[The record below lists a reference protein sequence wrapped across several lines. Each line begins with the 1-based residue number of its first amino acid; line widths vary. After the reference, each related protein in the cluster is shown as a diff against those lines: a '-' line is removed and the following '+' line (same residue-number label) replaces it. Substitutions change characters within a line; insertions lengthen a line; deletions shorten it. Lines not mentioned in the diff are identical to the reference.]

1 MRKSKFRHVFGKPL
15 KKDDGYDNIR
25 VTKNSW
31 DSPFCSVNP
40 KYIAIITESAGGG
53 SFLVLPI
60 KQVKP
65 IWIIYMYACRKTVL
79 YICIFY
85 IAILLIELIYWEF
98 QLPRWIDILSCLI
111 EYKTLSD
118 YCMIPSK
125 EGFLLQNLKKH
136 SIFFYHIFTH
146 LLMQGK
152 LNSNNKK
159 MCSSLVIIQFEGKK
173 TQKLKGIQI
182 YLLSDWLASCRK
194 YFTRVVIIFIL

>member
-60 KQVKP
+60 KQVTP
-65 IWIIYMYACRKTVL
+65 IWNIYMYACRTVL
-79 YICIFY
+79 HLYLLQSSTTDRANILWISVVRMNWYLELLDWIHTVFDNWFLQKLPSSCKTWNTIKFILPHIQYYIY
-85 IAILLIELIYWEF
+85 ILLK
-98 QLPRWIDILSCLI
+98 R
-111 EYKTLSD
+111 
-118 YCMIPSK
+118 
-125 EGFLLQNLKKH
+125 
-136 SIFFYHIFTH
+136 

-152 LNSNNKK
+152 FNSNNRK
-159 MCSSLVIIQFEGKK
+159 MCSS
-173 TQKLKGIQI
+173 
-182 YLLSDWLASCRK
+182 
-194 YFTRVVIIFIL
+194 

>member
-1 MRKSKFRHVFGKPL
+1 MAFMRKSKFRHVFGKPL

-85 IAILLIELIYWEF
+85 IAVLLIELIYWEF

-125 EGFLLQNLKKH
+125 EGFLLQNLK
-136 SIFFYHIFTH
+136 
-146 LLMQGK
+146 
-152 LNSNNKK
+152 N
-159 MCSSLVIIQFEGKK
+159 IQFFS
-173 TQKLKGIQI
+173 TT
-182 YLLSDWLASCRK
+182 YSHT
-194 YFTRVVIIFIL
+194 Y

>member
-98 QLPRWIDILSCLI
+98 QLPRWIDILSCLMNTRHSLI
-111 EYKTLSD
+111 TAWFLQKKASSCKTW
-118 YCMIPSK
+118 K
-125 EGFLLQNLKKH
+125 TFNFFLP
-136 SIFFYHIFTH
+136 HIHTLINAREIKF
-146 LLMQGK
+146 K
-152 LNSNNKK
+152 
-159 MCSSLVIIQFEGKK
+159 
-173 TQKLKGIQI
+173 
-182 YLLSDWLASCRK
+182 
-194 YFTRVVIIFIL
+194 